1 MLNIEKKHFD
11 INEKIILIKGKFT
24 AGIAPNKF
32 ILINIL
38 LYIFRYKILL
48 LIITKYL

>member
-11 INEKIILIKGKFT
+11 INEKMILIKGKFT

-32 ILINIL
+32 ILIDILYNI
-38 LYIFRYKILL
+38 F
-48 LIITKYL
+48 